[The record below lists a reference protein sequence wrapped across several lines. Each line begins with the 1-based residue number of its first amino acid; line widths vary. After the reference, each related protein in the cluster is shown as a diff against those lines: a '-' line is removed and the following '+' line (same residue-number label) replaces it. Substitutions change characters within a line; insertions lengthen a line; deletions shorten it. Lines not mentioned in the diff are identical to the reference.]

1 MIEGIKKI
9 RQAFERITKRL
20 RKEQKEKQADEGVQE
35 VPEKEVVFGDGE
47 RPIIVP
53 VVIMQKE
60 KTSDGCLVYGM
71 RGKTHPKV
79 VEVKICKSKRETR
92 RRKRKLHNAGN
103 NKRKMNGQTLKR
115 FIAKQKVRKKER
127 CPNRTQ

>member
-9 RQAFERITKRL
+9 RQAFARITKRL
-20 RKEQKEKQADEGVQE
+20 EKKQKEKQEDENAKE
-35 VPEKEVVFGDGE
+35 IPEKEVVFGDGE
-47 RPIIVP
+47 HPIIVP
-53 VVIMQKE
+53 GIITQKE
-60 KTSDGCLVYGM
+60 KTSDGWLVYGI
-71 RGKTHPKV
+71 RGETHQKV

-92 RRKRKLHNAGN
+92 KQKRKLHNAGN

-115 FIAKQKVRKKER
+115 FTAKGKAKNR

>member
-9 RQAFERITKRL
+9 RQAFARITKRL
-20 RKEQKEKQADEGVQE
+20 GKEKTEKREDENTKE
-35 VPEKEVVFGDGE
+35 IPEKEVVFGDGE
-47 RPIIVP
+47 QPITIP
-53 VVIMQKE
+53 AIITRKE
-60 KTSDGCLVYGM
+60 KTSDGWLVYAI
-71 RGKTHPKV
+71 RGETLPKV

-115 FIAKQKVRKKER
+115 FIAKQKVRKER